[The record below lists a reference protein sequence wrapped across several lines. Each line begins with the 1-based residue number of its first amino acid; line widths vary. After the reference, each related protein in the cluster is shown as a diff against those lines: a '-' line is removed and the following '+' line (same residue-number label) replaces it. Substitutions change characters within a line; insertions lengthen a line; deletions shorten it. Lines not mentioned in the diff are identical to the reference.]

1 MQVIQITS
9 LTGHSPYDITI
20 CDITNT
26 YCYLGVSG
34 ATSAPLTINI
44 PVELINVEEV
54 LVVITDSLGCS
65 ELQYHNCDDPK
76 PSQTPTFTPTPT
88 PTKAPCNCI
97 SFENTSGVTLTYNY
111 INCDG
116 EPFYG
121 TIYSATTL
129 FVCGSNP
136 FADSGVTINI
146 SSDICINDECPGPT
160 PTPTPTPTLTPTLP
174 PIVGYFEDSCDPT
187 NQFTLSNIPISFSPL
202 SGAYYIE
209 SDGFVGCATYVV
221 SSSTNNVYSF
231 IAMGSQPSVV
241 HCQRANFIY
250 PCPTATPTPTPSSTP
265 CIGCRNYILYGGS
278 GKGGNSTFQ
287 YIPCGGSSSI
297 NINVPRSDS
306 GSEFTQNICA
316 ECNSVYKLTTS
327 GSYGITGPCPTPTPT
342 STLTPTPTPTT
353 PVKYILF
360 QAQSCC
366 TKKIIKYIML
376 PSTFLPGTAIV
387 NSFGECLQIIDKSPG
402 KAWITDYWNHSTTYM
417 DCELCIKY
425 QTCDPIAPLP
435 FISVWTTT
443 LSNQNITLPYESSG
457 FYYGTIDWGDGTIT
471 NNDYI
476 NRSHIYVVPG
486 TYTITISGTLIG
498 WSFGL
503 SPTSKLNIIE
513 VLQWGCLQL
522 GNSGNNFSEC
532 QNLTL
537 TNVTDVLNLSGT
549 NSLLASFFQC
559 YGLTTINNINLWDT
573 STITNMVNTFTECYS
588 FNDDISNWDVSNV
601 MDFGGMFDSATSF
614 NQPIGTWNTISAQ
627 SMGSMFNNSAVFNQN
642 IGNWNVSNVTY
653 MGGMFNASSFN
664 NGGSPSISG
673 WSTSNVTNMFS
684 MFSYTPFNQPIG
696 SWDVS
701 NVTDMYSMFSNA
713 TIFNQPL
720 NSWDVS
726 SVTNMFYMFNQ
737 ATSFNQP
744 LNSWDVGNVTNMT
757 AMFRDASL
765 FNQDIG
771 SWDVS
776 NVTSMDLMFQR
787 FNTLTSSF
795 NNGGSP
801 SISGWST
808 SNVTNM
814 FGMFNAAGVFN
825 QNIGNWDVSSVTDFS
840 GMFLVT
846 TFNNG
851 GSPSISGWTINSTVT
866 FGINMYLMFAF
877 SPFNQPIG
885 SWNVSKVT
893 NMIEMFRSS
902 LSFNQNIGSWNVSGV
917 TNFSNFMQSKT
928 FADFSTTNL
937 NAIYNGW
944 STLPSLQPFININ
957 FGTIKY
963 TAGGSAG
970 KAILQGPPNNWS
982 ISDGGI

>member
-44 PVELINVEEV
+44 PSELVNVEEV

-65 ELQYHNCDDPK
+65 ELQYHSCDDPK

-88 PTKAPCNCI
+88 PTKAACNCI

-116 EPFYG
+116 ESFYG
-121 TIYSATTL
+121 VIYSATTL

-136 FADSGVTINI
+136 YADSGVTINI
-146 SSDICINDECPGPT
+146 SSDICINNECPGPT
-160 PTPTPTPTLTPTLP
+160 PTPAPTPTITPTLP
-174 PIVGYFEDSCDPT
+174 PIVGYFEDSCDPS

-231 IAMGSQPSVV
+231 IAMGSQPSIL

-250 PCPTATPTPTPSSTP
+250 PCPTATPTPTPSATP

-402 KAWITDYWNHSTTYM
+402 KAWVTDYWNHSTTYM

-425 QTCDPIAPLP
+425 QTCDPIPPLP

-443 LSNQNITLPYESSG
+443 SPNETIELPYESSG
-457 FYYGTIDWGDGTIT
+457 FYYGTIDWGDGDIT
-471 NNDYI
+471 DNTYL
-476 NRSHIYVVPG
+476 NRSHIYVTPG
-486 TYTITISGTLIG
+486 TYTITITGTLIG
-498 WSFGL
+498 WSFL
-503 SPTSKLNIIE
+503 VNSISASKIYE
-513 VLQWGCLQL
+513 VLQWGCLRL
-522 GNSGNNFSEC
+522 GNSGGYFYVC
-532 QNLTL
+532 VNLSL
-537 TNVTDVLNLSGT
+537 SNVNDVLNLSGT
-549 NSLLASFFQC
+549 NNLSLMFEVCQSI
-559 YGLTTINNINLWDT
+559 TNIPNINYWDT
-573 STITNMVNTFTECYS
+573 SNVIDMSYMFQGAE
-588 FNDDISNWDVSNV
+588 FFDDNIGDWDVSNV
-601 MDFGGMFDSATSF
+601 IDMSGMFDSA
-614 NQPIGTWNTISAQ
+614 
-627 SMGSMFNNSAVFNQN
+627 
-642 IGNWNVSNVTY
+642 Y
-653 MGGMFNASSFN
+653 LFN
-664 NGGSPSISG
+664 NGGSSSISN
-673 WSTSNVTNMFS
+673 WNTSSVVNMDSMFLFTTAFNQPIDNWNVENVTNMNN
-684 MFSYTPFNQPIG
+684 MFELSSFNQPLNNWNVENVITMSGMFAQTNFNQPIG
-696 SWDVS
+696 SWGVSNVTNMSSMFTSSQFNQNINSWDVS
-701 NVTDMYSMFSNA
+701 NVTNMFYMFSF
-713 TIFNQPL
+713 TPFNQPL
-720 NSWDVS
+720 NNWVVSNVTNMNGMFRGAQLFNQNIGSWDVS
-726 SVTNMFYMFNQ
+726 SVTDM
-737 ATSFNQP
+737 
-744 LNSWDVGNVTNMT
+744 
-757 AMFRDASL
+757 SL
-765 FNQDIG
+765 MLQG
-771 SWDVS
+771 SPS
-776 NVTSMDLMFQR
+776 AN
-787 FNTLTSSF
+787 SF

-814 FGMFNAAGVFN
+814 FGMFNASLFN
-825 QNIGNWDVSSVTDFS
+825 QNIGNWDVSNVTSFG
-840 GMFLVT
+840 GMFLGT
-846 TFNNG
+846 PFNNG
-851 GSPSISGWTINSTVT
+851 GSPSISGWTINTSYT
-866 FGINMYLMFAF
+866 FGVNMYLMFGF
-877 SPFNQPIG
+877 SSFNQPIG

-893 NMIEMFRSS
+893 SMSEMFRSAF
-902 LSFNQNIGSWNVSGV
+902 SFNQNIGGWNVSGV
-917 TNFSNFMQSKT
+917 TDFSNFMQNKT
-928 FADFSTTNL
+928 FSDFSTTNL
-937 NAIYNGW
+937 DAIYNGW
-944 STLPSLQPFININ
+944 STLPSLQPLININ